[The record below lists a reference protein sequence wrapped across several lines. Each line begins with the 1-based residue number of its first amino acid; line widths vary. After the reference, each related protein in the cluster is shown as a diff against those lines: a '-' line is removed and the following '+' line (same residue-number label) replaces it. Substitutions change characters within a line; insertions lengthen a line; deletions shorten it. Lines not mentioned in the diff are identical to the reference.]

1 MEGDF
6 YGFWDKNGKFDYFK
20 CWQMKGVTIL
30 KDEKNNRRILQVDL
44 KEVAKFPDE
53 FEEIVDRLVAEERK
67 NEKEIGWEE
76 AQAQYKK
83 RGKN

>member
-1 MEGDF
+1 MSKQE
-6 YGFWDKNGKFDYFK
+6 K
-20 CWQMKGVTIL
+20 MKGVTIL
-30 KDEKNNRRILQVDL
+30 KDEKTNKRILQVDVTEL
-44 KEVAKFPDE
+44 AKNPEE

-83 RGKN
+83 KNKI